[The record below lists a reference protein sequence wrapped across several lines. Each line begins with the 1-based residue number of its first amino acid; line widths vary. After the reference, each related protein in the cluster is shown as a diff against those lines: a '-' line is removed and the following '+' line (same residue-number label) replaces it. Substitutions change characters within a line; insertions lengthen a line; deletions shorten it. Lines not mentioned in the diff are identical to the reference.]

1 MLRVRVVLT
10 TQEADRREQVR
21 LIAERHGGSLKSWQ
35 ADADGFVAEVDG
47 PDALGKELGGAPW
60 VVSVEPVKLAAKG
73 GDVA

>member
-21 LIAERHGGSLKSWQ
+21 LIAERHGGTLKNWKAT
-35 ADADGFVAEVDG
+35 ADAFVAEIDG
-47 PDALGKELGGAPW
+47 PDALGAELGGAPW
-60 VVSVEPVKLAAKG
+60 VLGVEPVKVATKG